1 METALQK
8 LTKHLGEIN
17 DLESINALL
26 EWDQT
31 TYMPPQGATARGRQM
46 ATLSTVVHTKR
57 TDPAI
62 GKLLEKLETYESQLP
77 YESDEASLIR
87 VARRNYEQSS
97 RIPSD
102 FIAEFSNHMSDSYT
116 AWLAAREA
124 NDFTVVQPYV
134 EKTLELSRQRSAFFP
149 DHEHM
154 IDPLIDLSDY
164 GMTAATI
171 RSLFAELRHQL
182 VPMVQA
188 IREQPTTDDSCLH
201 QDFPEDQQLAFGNA
215 VAQQLG
221 YDFERGR
228 QDKTVHPFM
237 TKFSLGDVRITTR
250 VDEHYL
256 SEGLFSTIHEAGH
269 AMYEQ
274 GINIALEGTPLAE
287 GTSSGVHE
295 SQSRLWENVIGRS
308 ESFWSHFYPKLQAT
322 FPTQLGGVPLTT
334 FYHAINKVMCSLIRT
349 DADEVTYNLHA
360 MLRFDLEIELLE
372 GTLSVADLPE
382 AWNAR
387 YQSDLG
393 VVPPDDRTGILQDIH
408 WYMGYIGGAF
418 QGYTIGNILSA
429 QFFEAAQ
436 KAHPSITAEI
446 TQGEFGTLHNWLTT
460 HIYTHGRK
468 FTADEIVEHA
478 TGVPLSIEPY
488 MHYLRS
494 KYEKLYTL

>member
-1 METALQK
+1 METVLQE
-8 LTKHLGEIN
+8 LTKLLGEIN

-26 EWDQT
+26 DWDQA
-31 TYMPPQGATARGRQM
+31 TYMPPQGSTARGRQM
-46 ATLSTVVHTKR
+46 ATLSTVVHAKR
-57 TDPAI
+57 TNPTI
-62 GKLLEKLETYESQLP
+62 GRLLEKLEADEAQFP

-87 VARRNYEQSS
+87 VARRSYDQWT

-102 FIAEFSNHMSDSYT
+102 FIAEFSNHMSESYIT
-116 AWLAAREA
+116 WLAAREA

-134 EKTLELSRQRSAFFP
+134 EKTLELSRQYSTFFP
-149 DHEHM
+149 DQDHM
-154 IDPLIDLSDY
+154 IDPLINQSDY
-164 GMTAATI
+164 GMTATAI
-171 RSLFAELRHQL
+171 RSLFTELRKQL

-188 IREQPTTDDSCLH
+188 IREQPTVDDSCLH
-201 QDFPEDQQLAFGNA
+201 QYFPEDKQLAFGNA
-215 VAQQLG
+215 VIEQLG
-221 YDFERGR
+221 YSFDRGR

-250 VDEHYL
+250 VDENYL
-256 SEGLFSTIHEAGH
+256 GEALFSTIHEAGH

-274 GINIALEGTPLAE
+274 GINIALEGTPLAV

-308 ESFWSHFYPKLQAT
+308 KPFWSYFYPKLQAT
-322 FPTQLGGVPLTT
+322 FPEQLAHIPLTT
-334 FYHAINKVMCSLIRT
+334 FYQAINKVVCSLIRT

-360 MLRFDLEIELLE
+360 MLRFDIEVELLE
-372 GTLSVADLPE
+372 GTLKVADLPE

-393 VVPPDDRTGILQDIH
+393 IVPPDDRTGILQDIH
-408 WYMGYIGGAF
+408 WYMGYIGGSF

-436 KAHPSITAEI
+436 KAHPSITSEI
-446 TQGEFGTLHNWLTT
+446 AQGEFGTLHNWLTT

-478 TGVPLSIEPY
+478 TGSPLSIEPY

>member
-1 METALQK
+1 METDLQE
-8 LTKHLGEIN
+8 LTGYLGEIN

-26 EWDQT
+26 AWDQT
-31 TYMPPQGATARGRQM
+31 TYMPSQGATARGRQM
-46 ATLSTVVHTKR
+46 ATLSTVVHAKHTS
-57 TDPAI
+57 PAI
-62 GKLLEKLETYESQLP
+62 GQLLDKLDTYVSQLP
-77 YESDEASLIR
+77 YESYEASLIR
-87 VARRNYEQSS
+87 VARRNYEQWA
-97 RIPSD
+97 RVPSD
-102 FIAEFSNHMSDSYT
+102 YIAEFSNHMSESYT

-134 EKTLELSRQRSAFFP
+134 EKTLELSRQYSTFFP
-149 DHEHM
+149 DHDHIIE
-154 IDPLIDLSDY
+154 PLIDLSDY
-164 GMTAATI
+164 GMTAASI
-171 RSLFAELRHQL
+171 RSLFTELRQQL

-188 IREQPTTDDSCLH
+188 IQEQPTTDDSCLR
-201 QDFPEDQQLAFGNA
+201 QYFPEDQQLAFGNA
-215 VAQQLG
+215 VIQQLG
-221 YDFERGR
+221 YDFDRGR

-274 GINIALEGTPLAE
+274 GINMDLEGTPLAV

-295 SQSRLWENVIGRS
+295 SQSRLWENIIGRS
-308 ESFWSHFYPKLQAT
+308 EPFWHYFYPKLQAT
-322 FPTQLGGVPLTT
+322 FPEQLGQVPLTT
-334 FYHAINKVMCSLIRT
+334 FYQAINKVVCSLIRT

-360 MLRFDLEIELLE
+360 MLRFDLEVELLE

-393 VVPPDDRTGILQDIH
+393 VAPPDDRLGVLQDIH
-408 WYMGYIGGAF
+408 WYMGYIGGSF
-418 QGYTIGNILSA
+418 QGYTIGNVLSA
-429 QFFEAAQ
+429 QFFDAAQ
-436 KAHPSITAEI
+436 KAHPSITSEI
-446 TQGEFGTLHNWLTT
+446 AQGEFGTLRNWLTT

-468 FTADEIVEHA
+468 FTAQEIVEQA
-478 TGVPLSIEPY
+478 TGSPLSIEPY

-494 KYEKLYTL
+494 KYEKLYIL